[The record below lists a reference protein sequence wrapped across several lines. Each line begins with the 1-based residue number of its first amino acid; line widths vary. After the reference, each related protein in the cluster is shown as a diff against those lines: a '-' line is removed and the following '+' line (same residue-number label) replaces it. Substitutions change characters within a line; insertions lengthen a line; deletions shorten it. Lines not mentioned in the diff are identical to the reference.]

1 MNSPRAAAPPAPA
14 WPAALGLACRLA
26 AGATFLYASLD
37 KIADP
42 AGFARAIFHYR
53 LLPTTLLHP
62 FALLLPWLEAVAGVA
77 LLAGLLRR
85 GAALLAAGMTVV
97 FLGAIAAALMRGL
110 DISCGCFHTE
120 GGHAVGIGLLWRDLL
135 LLAVCL
141 APLGLGDRDRWALD
155 ALRGRGRRASPPPSA
170 EIEISNRS

>member
-1 MNSPRAAAPPAPA
+1 MNSPHATQTPAPA
-14 WPAALGLACRLA
+14 WPAALGLACRFA

-53 LLPTTLLHP
+53 LLPTALLHP

-85 GAALLAAGMTVV
+85 GAALLATAMTVM
-97 FLGAIAAALMRGL
+97 FLGAIAAALARGL
-110 DISCGCFHTE
+110 DITCGCFHTE
-120 GGHAVGIGLLWRDLL
+120 GGHAVGVGLLWRDLA
-135 LLAVCL
+135 LLAACL
-141 APLGLGDRDRWALD
+141 APLWLGEHDRWTLD
-155 ALRGRGRRASPPPSA
+155 ALRPRRRRTGCPAGD
-170 EIEISNRS
+170 

>member
-1 MNSPRAAAPPAPA
+1 MTDPRVAPAPAAA

-42 AGFARAIFHYR
+42 AGFARAISHYR
-53 LLPTTLLHP
+53 LLPFALLHP

-85 GAALLAAGMTVV
+85 GAGLLAAAMTVV
-97 FLGAIAAALMRGL
+97 FLGAIAAALARGL

-120 GGHAVGIGLLWRDLL
+120 GGDSVGIGLLWRDLA
-135 LLAVCL
+135 LLAACL
-141 APLGLGDRDRWALD
+141 VPLWLGERDRWALD
-155 ALRGRGRRASPPPSA
+155 ALRRRDRREGGLPTG
-170 EIEISNRS
+170 